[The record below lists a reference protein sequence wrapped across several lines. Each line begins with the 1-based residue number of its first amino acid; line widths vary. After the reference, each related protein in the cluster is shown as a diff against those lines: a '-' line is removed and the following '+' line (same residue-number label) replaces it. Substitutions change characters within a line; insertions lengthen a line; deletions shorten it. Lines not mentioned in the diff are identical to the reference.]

1 MLDDLKN
8 YLQIT
13 WEDEETNKRVSGI
26 LSRATALLNKYA
38 GVEIDFDKNEDER
51 QLLFDCCRYIYN
63 NSLAHFEKDFSG
75 DLISLRAQ
83 YAVEGYLNDQAEV
96 SDV

>member
-1 MLDDLKN
+1 MQQELKN

-13 WEDEETNKRVSGI
+13 WDDEETDKRLSGI
-26 LSRATALLNKYA
+26 LKRATALLNKYA

-63 NSLAHFEKDFSG
+63 NALANFEKDFSG
-75 DLISLRAQ
+75 DLISLRVQ
-83 YAVEGYLNDQAEV
+83 YAVEGYLNEQAEV